1 MKMSVIG
8 CGYLGAVHAACMAR
22 LGHDVIGVDVDAQR
36 VASLNAGRPP
46 FYEPGF
52 PELLKESIASGRL
65 RFVQAPAAQA
75 IADCDVHFITVGTP
89 QSADGTAADMT
100 YVNAAVDSVIE
111 ALGDNPRTASGNR
124 PLVVGKSTVP
134 VGTAA
139 ALYERVKPAG
149 ALLLWN
155 PEFLREGHAV
165 DDTLRPDRIVY
176 GLPPEHGEQ
185 AQKVLDGVYAD
196 LLAADIPQ
204 VITDFSTAE
213 LVKVAANSFLATKIS
228 FINAMAELCEATGG
242 DVTQLA
248 EAIGHD
254 DRIGKKFLG
263 AGIGFG
269 GGCLPKDIRAFA
281 ARAEELGV
289 GDAVGFLKEVDSIN
303 TRRMCRVVA
312 ACEDALGE
320 LSNKPIAVL
329 GGAFKANSDDIR
341 ESPALIIATM
351 LAERGADVRLYDPQA
366 NENIGRRFPDLGLA
380 GGTEDALRGA
390 QMTLVLTEWQEF
402 KDLDPAAAG
411 QLVAAKRIL
420 DGRNILEP
428 QVWKDAGWEYVGMG
442 RR

>member
-8 CGYLGAVHAACMAR
+8 CGYLGAVHAACMAT
-22 LGHDVIGVDVDAQR
+22 LGHEVVGVDVDADR
-36 VASLNAGRPP
+36 VALLNAGKAP

-52 PELLKESIASGRL
+52 PELLGEAIASGRL
-65 RFVQAPAAQA
+65 KFVQAPATEV
-75 IADCDVHFITVGTP
+75 IGDCDVHFVAVGTP

-100 YVNAAVDSVIE
+100 YVDAAVDSVIE
-111 ALGDNPRTASGNR
+111 AVSAGGGTVSGGR
-124 PLVVGKSTVP
+124 PLIVGKSTVP

-139 ALYERVKPAG
+139 RLYERVAPVDAS
-149 ALLLWN
+149 LLWN

-176 GLPPEHGEQ
+176 GLPPEHREE
-185 AQKVLDGVYAD
+185 AQEVLDQVYAD
-196 LLAADIPQ
+196 LLAAGIPQ
-204 VITDFSTAE
+204 VITDFATAE

-242 DVTQLA
+242 DVTHLA

-254 DRIGKKFLG
+254 ERIGKKFLG

-269 GGCLPKDIRAFA
+269 GGCLPKDIRAFT

-312 ACEDALGE
+312 ACEDALGDVE
-320 LSNKPIAVL
+320 GKEIAVL

-351 LAERGADVRLYDPQA
+351 LHERGANVRMYDPQA
-366 NENIGRRFPDLGLA
+366 NENIGRRFPDLSLA
-380 GGTEDALRGA
+380 ESAEQALTGA

-402 KDLDPAAAG
+402 KDLDPVWAG
-411 QLVAAKRIL
+411 SLVADKRVL
-420 DGRNILEP
+420 DGRNILNP
-428 QVWKDAGWEYVGMG
+428 GQWKDAGWEYTGMG